1 MGNELLKKL
10 MLMEADKGSGGNA
23 ADQKDPPK
31 TDDSTGDKD
40 PNAGNGE
47 GTPEKKFTQQELDEI
62 VKARLEREKKKA
74 EEAAEAAT
82 QAAEAKALKDQ
93 EKYKELAEKF
103 EKDLVDERT
112 KLTELS
118 TLPEKLERTEGALKK
133 LLETQR
139 KGLPDH
145 LIKLL
150 DKMDPVDQLEYIA
163 ENKDVLFKTSD
174 APPKTPKGGGDN
186 KPTEEQLKAAKESA
200 ARYTQNRF

>member
-1 MGNELLKKL
+1 MGNELLKLL
-10 MLMEADKGSGGNA
+10 MLMEADKGSGGGA
-23 ADQKDPPK
+23 GDPKDPPN
-31 TDDSTGDKD
+31 TDDSTGDED

-47 GTPEKKFTQQELDEI
+47 GTPEKKFSQKEVDEI
-62 VKARLEREKKKA
+62 VKARLARKEKELETAAEKAKADA
-74 EEAAEAAT
+74 EE
-82 QAAEAKALKDQ
+82 KALKDQ

-163 ENKDVLFKTSD
+163 ENKEVLFKAGD
-174 APPKTPKGGGDN
+174 APPKTPKGGGDK
-186 KPTEEQLKAAKESA
+186 KPTEEELKAAKESA
-200 ARYTQNRF
+200 ARYTQSRF